1 MNVKKAIINNYYI
14 SNEIVHI
21 LPHSISRYFNLVY
34 RYVFALIF
42 LYILYFL
49 FWSYIQWIDFWFGI
63 IWVFLYLAFVYSFGD
78 IYLDAEILTDE
89 YLVTLD
95 NNGFVWSS
103 TNYYDL
109 DHIDSVSFSQQWRM
123 DYLLDTGDISIS
135 MHDTKLQL
143 HHIYNPKKQVQSI
156 IKAKN
161 QYLLN
166 KAKKE
171 SEKLSQAQV
180 IDAGEEETKTWTITD
195 EKFNMLVDS
204 LSEIV
209 SDYIK
214 KWVPDHQNDQYDP
227 GAF

>member
-1 MNVKKAIINNYYI
+1 MNIKKSIINNYYI
-14 SNEIVHI
+14 NNEIVHI

-49 FWSYIQWIDFWFGI
+49 LWYYLQEMWLWFGL

-78 IYLDAEILTDE
+78 IYLDAEILTDK

-135 MHDTKLQL
+135 MSHNDKITIS
-143 HHIYNPKKQVQSI
+143 HIHNPKKQVQLI
-156 IKAKN
+156 IKFKN

-166 KAKKE
+166 KAKTE
-171 SEKLSQAQV
+171 SEKLSQAEI
-180 IDAGEEETKTWTITD
+180 IDIPEDNKWWTITD

-214 KWVPDHQNDQYDP
+214 KWIPDHDENWHNP
-227 GAF
+227 HAL